1 MKQNHKYIKFDR
13 DNMLHDRHS
22 LQGVGL
28 KHLRGKCLQKMLAK
42 FILIHGVN
50 SAKVV

>member
-28 KHLRGKCLQKMLAK
+28 KHLRGNVYKNVGQIYPDPWGK
-42 FILIHGVN
+42 FGQGG
-50 SAKVV
+50 